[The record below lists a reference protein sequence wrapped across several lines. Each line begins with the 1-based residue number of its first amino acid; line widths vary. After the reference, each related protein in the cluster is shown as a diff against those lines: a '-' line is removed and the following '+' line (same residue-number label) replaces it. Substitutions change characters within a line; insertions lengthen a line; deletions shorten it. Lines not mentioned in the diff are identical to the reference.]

1 LLPPPPPLQECLPSS
16 QLQCSAVRA
25 NPTAKSSK
33 LMAGPCLTSAK
44 GAVRVWA
51 TARSEDFAK
60 GGVVQAAASAVD
72 GTGPPI
78 VSACS
83 AMQ

>member
-1 LLPPPPPLQECLPSS
+1 
-16 QLQCSAVRA
+16 
-25 NPTAKSSK
+25 
-33 LMAGPCLTSAK
+33 MAGPCLTSAK

-51 TARSEDFAK
+51 TARSEEFTQ

-78 VSACS
+78 VSACNALHCNAVPS
-83 AMQ
+83 RLQHVCSRARIQQPAQGQ